1 MKDTLP
7 DRVRLGVFEVDLRA
21 GELRQGDSAV
31 YLLPDQPLQILR
43 MLLEADG
50 QIVTREEIQHRL
62 WSGDTV
68 VEFDQ
73 SINTAIGKLRR
84 ALIDSSDEPQYI
96 QTIAKRGYRLLMP
109 VEQIAKEPL
118 PGSAVA
124 EHSAGPGLTPVG
136 ARSGWKWTVAVVL
149 VSAGLIAGGWYWRSH
164 NHPKLAESDTVV
176 IADFANRTG
185 NPVFDGALRQALS
198 NQMSQSPF
206 LNVLSDRKVRRALKE
221 MNRSGNDPL
230 TQDTTR
236 EVCRHVDGKAMLAGS
251 IDALRNE
258 YVLGLKAID
267 CNTTSVIAEAQK
279 RAPDKDSVLKALE
292 EATITIRKE
301 MGEPLSSVQR
311 YAMPAVE
318 ATSPSLE
325 AYKAYSMGLKASYEQ
340 GSVASLPF
348 YSRAIEIDPNF
359 AAAYIAL
366 AFSYANHGESER
378 AEEYA
383 RKAYQLRDKVSERD
397 RFLIESTYYFQITR
411 EIDKAARTYEQW
423 KQSYPRD
430 VTPQGNL
437 AVIYSTMGEGE
448 KALEATRATLRLDLN
463 AGITYENLAEDYLDL
478 NRLDDAAAALKQA
491 EDRKLTSDGMLS
503 ERYQLAFLRGDAA
516 QMAQSAAAAMGKPG
530 LEDML
535 LSSEADTEAWYGR
548 FAAARK
554 LTQRAIDSAL
564 HNDSREAAADY
575 QVEEALREVAAGSRQ
590 QARADAIATLKLD
603 QGAPTKAKVALVL
616 AQAGEADAAQNLIRE
631 VDKAR
636 PLGTLAQQY
645 LLPTVRAAI
654 ALDQRDARRA
664 LELLSRMGTLELNG
678 TSDVCLYPAYLR
690 GQAYLML
697 GDGKSAEKEFRK
709 YIDHYGLVRNFPVG
723 ALARLGLARA
733 YALEA
738 QSDPNAREKAR
749 TAYQNFLTIWK
760 DADPDIPIYQRAKTE
775 YAKLQ

>member
-50 QIVTREEIQHRL
+50 QIVTREEIQRRL
-62 WSGDTV
+62 WPGDTV

-109 VEQIAKEPL
+109 VEQIAKEPDL
-118 PGSAVA
+118 GPVVA
-124 EHSAGPGLTPVG
+124 DHSAGSGRRALG
-136 ARSGWKWTVAVVL
+136 ARSGWKWLVAAVV
-149 VSAGLIAGGWYWRSH
+149 VCVGLIAGGWYLRSR
-164 NHPKLAESDTVV
+164 NRPKLAESDTVV

-198 NQMSQSPF
+198 NQLSQSPF
-206 LNVLSDRKVRRALKE
+206 LNVLSDRKVRRTLKE
-221 MNRSGNDPL
+221 MNRSANDPL

-251 IDALRNE
+251 IDALRND

-267 CNTTSVIAEAQK
+267 CNTTGVIAEAQEH
-279 RAPDKDSVLKALE
+279 APDKDSVLKALE
-292 EATITIRKE
+292 EATSTIRKE

-348 YSRAIEIDPNF
+348 YNRAIEIDPNF

-423 KQSYPRD
+423 KKSYPKD

-448 KALEATRATLRLDLN
+448 KALEAARATLRLDLN
-463 AGITYENLAEDYLDL
+463 AGITYEDLADDYLDL

-503 ERYQLAFLRGDAA
+503 DRYQLAFLRGDAA

-554 LTQRAIDSAL
+554 LTQRAIDSVL
-564 HNDSREAAADY
+564 HNDAREAAADY
-575 QVEEALREVAAGSRQ
+575 QVGEALREVAAGSRR
-590 QARADAIATLKLD
+590 QARSDAIATLKLD

-616 AQAGEADAAQNLIRE
+616 AQAGETDTAQNLIRG

-645 LLPTVRAAI
+645 WLPTVRAAI
-654 ALDQRDARRA
+654 ALDQKDARRA
-664 LELLSRMGTLELNG
+664 LELLSRMGTLELSGN
-678 TSDVCLYPAYLR
+678 TDVCLYPAYLR
-690 GQAYLML
+690 GQAHLML
-697 GDGKSAEKEFRK
+697 GDGKSAGKEFRM

-738 QSDPNAREKAR
+738 ATDPGAREKAR
-749 TAYQNFLTIWK
+749 TAYQNFLTLWK
-760 DADPDIPIYQRAKTE
+760 DADPDISIYRQAKAE
-775 YAKLQ
+775 YARLK